1 MQKVLNV
8 LYLRYPSKGGFPAQE
23 QRSKVI
29 KEKWGRCSKCFGTGT
44 QNRTSKLLSKSS
56 NADTGGIVATETQ
69 ECNAIQ
75 QYGKRSLI
83 AME

>member
-1 MQKVLNV
+1 MEKFILLKIEIVPEGGNQVFRSNV
-8 LYLRYPSKGGFPAQE
+8 N
-23 QRSKVI
+23 
-29 KEKWGRCSKCFGTGT
+29 KEKWGRCRKCFGTGT
-44 QNRTSKLLSKSS
+44 KNRTSKLLSNSS